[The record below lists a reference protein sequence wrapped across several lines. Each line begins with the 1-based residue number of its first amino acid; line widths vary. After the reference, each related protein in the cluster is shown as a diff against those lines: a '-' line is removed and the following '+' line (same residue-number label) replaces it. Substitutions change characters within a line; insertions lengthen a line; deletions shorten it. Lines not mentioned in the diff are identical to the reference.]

1 MDERTRMDGRW
12 ERALAWY
19 VALPMGRRKVE
30 YTATI
35 RRILRELQDT
45 QTLEDLRARY
55 DAGLDWATAIA
66 REGFPDTPALW
77 ATERT
82 ADVAFAMRARQ
93 IQGLAPLPISA
104 PQQDAPSD

>member
-1 MDERTRMDGRW
+1 VDERW
-12 ERALAWY
+12 SRALAWY
-19 VALPMGRRKVE
+19 EQLEMGRRKVE

-35 RRILRELQDT
+35 RRILEQLQGVDSLDAL
-45 QTLEDLRARY
+45 QARY

-82 ADVAFAMRARQ
+82 ADVAFAIRAKHLLDENR
-93 IQGLAPLPISA
+93 A
-104 PQQDAPSD
+104 

>member
-1 MDERTRMDGRW
+1 
-12 ERALAWY
+12 
-19 VALPMGRRKVE
+19 MGRRKVE

-35 RRILRELQDT
+35 RRVLEQLQELDSLDALQ
-45 QTLEDLRARY
+45 ARY

-82 ADVAFAMRARQ
+82 ADVAFAIRAKQLLGEDRRNRIGRAEQ
-93 IQGLAPLPISA
+93 
-104 PQQDAPSD
+104 

>member
-1 MDERTRMDGRW
+1 VNERW
-12 ERALAWY
+12 SKALAWY
-19 VALPMGRRKVE
+19 EQLEMGRRKVE

-35 RRILRELQDT
+35 RRILEQLQELDSLDALQ
-45 QTLEDLRARY
+45 ARY

-82 ADVAFAMRARQ
+82 ADVAFAIRAKQLLGEDRRNRIGRAEQ
-93 IQGLAPLPISA
+93 
-104 PQQDAPSD
+104 